1 MSACSQAMCS
11 VYIASNILALEA
23 HLAVRE
29 GISCAKSKICSG
41 TLNFA
46 LEFSLSNVPHTF
58 ISNRG
63 HACDVP
69 GRQFLH
75 ISAYFC
81 IRTAILRGN
90 E

>member
-46 LEFSLSNVPHTF
+46 LEFSLSNVPHTLF
-58 ISNRG
+58 QIEG
-63 HACDVP
+63 MHAMSLV
-69 GRQFLH
+69 GN
-75 ISAYFC
+75 FC
-81 IRTAILRGN
+81 IFPHTSVYALPF
-90 E
+90 